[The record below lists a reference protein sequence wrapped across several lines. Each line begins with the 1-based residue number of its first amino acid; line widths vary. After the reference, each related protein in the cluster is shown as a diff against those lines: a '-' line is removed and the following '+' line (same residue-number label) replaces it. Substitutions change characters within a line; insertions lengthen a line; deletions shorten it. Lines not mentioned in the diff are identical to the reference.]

1 MMYRSLV
8 ALLLGAALVLPLN
21 AQTLTPGQQ
30 RFRALFK
37 EMVETNTSLSSGS
50 CTELAGKIA
59 GHLKD
64 AGYPASGIHLFA
76 ESDHPK
82 EGGIVAVLPG
92 TNRNL
97 KPILLLGHL
106 DVVEARR
113 EDWTRDP
120 FKLIEEGGYFYGRGT
135 SDMKSLGAAWVD
147 TMMRLKE
154 EKFENSRTVKMALTC
169 GEETSTAFN
178 GAQWLST
185 HARDLID
192 AEFALNEG
200 GGGRNDQ
207 NGKPLLM
214 VVQAAEKFP
223 QNYTLEV
230 TNPGGHS
237 ARPVKKNA
245 IYQLAA
251 ALAKVSGYE
260 FPFESSDI
268 TRGYFAKMGPQAG
281 GEIGQAMVAFAK
293 NPNDMK
299 AAARI
304 AVDPDYN
311 GILRTTCVATLLS
324 AGHATN
330 ALPQRADANVNCRI
344 FPGTTPEQVRDKL
357 AEVIGD
363 PEVKVTPNDHRS
375 DIPKGPQPLN
385 PKVFGPVERLVTEYW
400 PGIPVVPAMSAGAT
414 DGAFLTPV
422 GIPTYGVSGIFAD
435 AGGNGAH
442 GLNERIRVDAVYKG
456 RDFLYDIVKL
466 YANQK

>member
-1 MMYRSLV
+1 MCRTFV
-8 ALLLGAALVLPLN
+8 ALLIGAALALPST

-50 CTELAGKIA
+50 CTELAEKIA
-59 GHLKD
+59 GHLKE
-64 AGYPASGIHLFA
+64 AGYPTSDIHLFA

-82 EGGIVAVLPG
+82 EGGIVAVLTG
-92 TNRNL
+92 TNRSL

-106 DVVEARR
+106 DVVEAKR

-135 SDMKSLGAAWVD
+135 ADMKSLVTAWID

-178 GAQWLST
+178 GAGWLST
-185 HARDLID
+185 HERALID

-245 IYQLAA
+245 IYQLAE
-251 ALAKVSGYE
+251 ALAKVSEYE
-260 FPFESSDI
+260 FPFESTDI
-268 TRGYFAKMGPQAG
+268 TRGFFAKMGPQVG
-281 GEIGQAMVAFAK
+281 GEIGRAMIAFAN

-304 AVDPDYN
+304 AEDPDYN
-311 GILRTTCVATLLS
+311 GFVRTTCIATLLS
-324 AGHATN
+324 AGHASN
-330 ALPQRADANVNCRI
+330 ALPQRADANINCRI
-344 FPGTTPEQVRDKL
+344 FPGTTPEQVRGKL

-375 DIPKGPQPLN
+375 DIPKGPRPLN

-400 PGIPVVPAMSAGAT
+400 PGIPVVPIMSAGAT

-422 GIPTYGVSGIFAD
+422 GIPTYGVSGMFSD
-435 AGGNGAH
+435 AGGNGSH
-442 GLNERIRVDAVYKG
+442 GLNERIRVDATYKG

>member
-1 MMYRSLV
+1 MMCRTFVASMLAAAV
-8 ALLLGAALVLPLN
+8 ALTST

-50 CTELAGKIA
+50 CTELAEKIA

-64 AGYPASGIHLFA
+64 AGYRASDIQLFA
-76 ESDHPK
+76 ESGHPK

-106 DVVEARR
+106 DVVEAKR

-120 FKLIEEGGYFYGRGT
+120 FKFFEEGGYFYGRGT
-135 SDMKSLGAAWVD
+135 SDMKSLVAAWVD

-200 GGGRNDQ
+200 GGGRNDE
-207 NGKPLLM
+207 NGRPLLM
-214 VVQAAEKFP
+214 AVQSAEKFP

-237 ARPVKKNA
+237 SRPVQKNA

-251 ALAKVSGYE
+251 ALTKVSDYQ

-268 TRGYFAKMGPQAG
+268 TRNYFAKIGPQVG
-281 GEIGQAMVAFAK
+281 GEVGRAMVAFAK

-304 AVDPDYN
+304 ADDPDYN
-311 GILRTTCVATLLS
+311 GILRTTCVATILS
-324 AGHATN
+324 AGHASN

-357 AEVIGD
+357 AEVISD

-385 PKVFGPVERLVTEYW
+385 PKIFGPVERLVTEYW
-400 PGIPVVPAMSAGAT
+400 PGTPVIPTMSAGAT

-422 GIPTYGVSGIFAD
+422 GIPTYGVSGIFHD

-442 GLNERIRVDAVYKG
+442 GLNERIRVDATYKG
-456 RDFLYDIVKL
+456 RDFIYDIVKL
-466 YANQK
+466 YASQK